1 MSCLSAN
8 INGKGCLSAS
18 VSRIGGGL
26 ECAVTP
32 LGSKL
37 MATAS
42 KLNGGL
48 KVNIGLICTPNAEAY
63 IKVTPEIL
71 WFFNEHDVQY
81 VDVIS
86 NIKWIVK

>member
-48 KVNIGLICTPNAEAY
+48 KVNIGLICAPNTEVY
-63 IKVTPEIL
+63 LRVTPE
-71 WFFNEHDVQY
+71 
-81 VDVIS
+81 VIWLTPDTMSADFVVRS
-86 NIKWIVK
+86 NTKWRIE